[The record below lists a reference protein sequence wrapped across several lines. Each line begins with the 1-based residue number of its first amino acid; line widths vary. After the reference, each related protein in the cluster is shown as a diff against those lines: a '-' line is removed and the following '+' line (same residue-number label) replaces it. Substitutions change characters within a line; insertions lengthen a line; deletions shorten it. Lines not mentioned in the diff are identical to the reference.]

1 MADSDT
7 VKAIVRTL
15 PPRLCLLLGHA
26 VRNLPVVV
34 SIDPFDSP
42 ATGLTRRFFEEPLE
56 VSAKARPPRSTD

>member
-1 MADSDT
+1 MADADT

-15 PPRLCLLLGHA
+15 PPRMCLLLGYA

-42 ATGLTRRFFEEPLE
+42 ASGLTRRFFAEALE
-56 VSAKARPPRSTD
+56 VSAKGR